1 MISHVSIHLDL
12 ILTSPLLCPML
23 YVMVQR
29 DVYRTVVEDLD
40 LMLTVAVRTIM
51 MLDLCVLMQVSVL
64 HSVIC
69 LSINLAS

>member
-1 MISHVSIHLDL
+1 
-12 ILTSPLLCPML
+12 ML

-40 LMLTVAVRTIM
+40 LMLPVAVRTMM

-64 HSVIC
+64 HSVIY